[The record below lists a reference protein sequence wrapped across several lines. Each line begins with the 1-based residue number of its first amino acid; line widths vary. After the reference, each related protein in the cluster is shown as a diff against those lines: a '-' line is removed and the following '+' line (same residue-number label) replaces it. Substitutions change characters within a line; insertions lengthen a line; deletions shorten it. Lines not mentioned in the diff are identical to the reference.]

1 MNSKG
6 TVLFEIQ
13 FSDFK
18 ARLENKTDRRVT
30 FLSSANFAEMP
41 CNGAVDV
48 AFIIDSSRSI
58 SIQNFN
64 KEKDFVKKAAL
75 KLGLAPEQSR
85 AALVVF
91 SASAKVEARFGDYPT
106 LERFQAALDNLS
118 HQLGGW
124 TRIDKALI
132 TAAEVFQKARS
143 DVHKVAM
150 LLTDGKQRPENADLV
165 TASEPLRKAGVQVIA
180 VGITNDA
187 NRSELISVT
196 QNEEDVI
203 MAKDFEDLQDKLSSI
218 TSKACGKYQTS
229 I

>member
-48 AFIIDSSRSI
+48 AFIIDSSRTISI
-58 SIQNFN
+58 SNFN

-75 KLGLAPEQSR
+75 KLGVAPEQSR
-85 AALVVF
+85 AALIVF

-106 LERFQAALDNLS
+106 LERFQSALDDLP
-118 HQLGGW
+118 HQLGGR

-143 DVHKVAM
+143 DVHQVAM
-150 LLTDGKQRPENADLV
+150 LLTDGKQSTGAEDFTDLV

-180 VGITNDA
+180 VGITNEADE
-187 NRSELISVT
+187 SQLSSVT
-196 QNEEDVI
+196 QNKEDVI

-218 TSKACGKYQTS
+218 TSKACGK
-229 I
+229 